1 MKLLFVRHGESEANV
16 LREISNRNLV
26 HPLTPHGRSE
36 AEQLALSL
44 AGLEVAAIYSSPLL
58 RALQTADLAAALG
71 AELTLT
77 DALRECDCGDI
88 EGRSDDDA
96 WWQLTTLM
104 TDWADPTLWHRRL
117 PGGESLLDVRDRLVP
132 FIDTLID
139 EHRASAAT
147 LVLVGHG
154 GIFRALLPT
163 LLTNVDA
170 AFANAHPITNTGTI
184 VAEYLDGALVC
195 REWCGEVVGWVPH

>member
-1 MKLLFVRHGESEANV
+1 MQLLFVRHGESEANV

-26 HPLTPHGRSE
+26 HPLTPRGRSE

-44 AGLEVAAIYSSPLL
+44 AALEVAAIYSSPLL
-58 RALQTADLAAALG
+58 RALQTADLLAAALG
-71 AELTLT
+71 AELTVT

-88 EGRSDDDA
+88 EGRSDEDA
-96 WWQLTTLM
+96 WRQHTALM
-104 TDWADPTLWHRRL
+104 VDWADPMLWHRRI
-117 PGGESLLDVRDRLVP
+117 PGGESLHDVHDRLVP
-132 FIDTLID
+132 FINTLIE

-184 VAEYLDGALVC
+184 VAEHLDGALVC
-195 REWCGEVVGWVPH
+195 REWCGEGVG